1 MIRRLVPL
9 AVVLGMVSALTW
21 AVASAMTANALP
33 LCGGNNHQ
41 WQAPVVCTN
50 TKTIDGTAITV
61 VLNETA
67 DGHLSATF
75 TLATPRATDTPIQ
88 LRSHEGKSGGS
99 AVTDPT
105 GVIPAGQT
113 TATLSLFPALC
124 GQIDSKAVF
133 FDSRGR
139 VAAPWVNN
147 DTCLAAV
154 TAPTTSPTTAP
165 ASSPPSSPST
175 TTGGSVT
182 PLPPVTVASSTQ
194 LPATGSG
201 LALALLAA
209 ILLVLGMM
217 AVTVGRK
224 AER

>member
-1 MIRRLVPL
+1 MNLRKLSIVGVWLLATAL
-9 AVVLGMVSALTW
+9 AVLFWVWFVLFTSTRLAH
-21 AVASAMTANALP
+21 AALP

-41 WQAPVVCTN
+41 WQAPVICTN
-50 TKTIDGTAITV
+50 TKTIDGTVITV

-67 DGHLSATF
+67 DGHLSASF

-105 GVIPAGQT
+105 GVIPVGQT

-124 GQIDSKAVF
+124 GQIDSKAMF

-147 DTCLAAV
+147 DTCLTGV
-154 TAPTTSPTTAP
+154 TIPTTSPTTVQ
-165 ASSPPSSPST
+165 ASSPPSSPA

-201 LALALLAA
+201 TGLLLLAGVV
-209 ILLVLGMM
+209 LVLGVM
-217 AVTVGRK
+217 AV
-224 AER
+224 